1 MGQHNARIPLQ
12 TSGNSGGHGLFRV
25 LIVDDSAVAREV
37 LGRMAVASGR
47 FTIAG
52 AVRDVAQALD
62 LLSHVRVDVIVLD
75 LNLPGVDGLTALPM
89 LLDAGRGARV
99 LIVTASGHAG
109 SAPVVQAQARGQVD
123 LLAKPGT
130 AAGGSGFAAVLQER
144 LLRLACAAE
153 EGAVARRAM
162 PDRFDIVAIGASTGG
177 VGALGDVL
185 RSVPETFRAP
195 ILVTQHLPPAFMAGF
210 ARQIALLARRPA
222 QIATCET
229 HVLSDHIYVA
239 PGDGY
244 LCLCGTAERPVI
256 RLSHT
261 RAATGCM
268 PSVDPMFESVA
279 RLFGPRALGVVLT
292 GMGRDGTCGAGAI
305 VRAGGMVVVQDRGS
319 SVVWGMPGSVLNA
332 GHATAAL
339 PPPEIG
345 RLFAGGGETR

>member
-144 LLRLACAAE
+144 LLRLACAEE

-162 PDRFDIVAIGASTGG
+162 PDRFDIVAIGALDGG
-177 VGALGDVL
+177 DCTA
-185 RSVPETFRAP
+185 RAP
-195 ILVTQHLPPAFMAGF
+195 PIARSAAPHHWLVAFREGAAGF
-210 ARQIALLARRPA
+210 VVSTRLRRRSA
-222 QIATCET
+222 
-229 HVLSDHIYVA
+229 
-239 PGDGY
+239 
-244 LCLCGTAERPVI
+244 
-256 RLSHT
+256 
-261 RAATGCM
+261 
-268 PSVDPMFESVA
+268 
-279 RLFGPRALGVVLT
+279 
-292 GMGRDGTCGAGAI
+292 RDGATSRSRI
-305 VRAGGMVVVQDRGS
+305 VRLISYLALRARHRRARWPRCSGERG
-319 SVVWGMPGSVLNA
+319 P
-332 GHATAAL
+332 
-339 PPPEIG
+339 
-345 RLFAGGGETR
+345 